1 MTVIGTKEQVDR
13 NIQKIQRKIE
23 WEKTGKICWS
33 VFHIWKEIF
42 AMLAVHRKRKKV
54 TKISIMRY
62 FDLEMHNKLDRSDN
76 FAADL

>member
-1 MTVIGTKEQVDR
+1 
-13 NIQKIQRKIE
+13 
-23 WEKTGKICWS
+23 
-33 VFHIWKEIF
+33 
-42 AMLAVHRKRKKV
+42 MLAVHRKRKKV